1 MSCSAKRFG
10 SHPEDSQGAGEGF
23 EIGTGPDQVC
33 ISGGTISLAAT
44 QERGWWIGGSK
55 QERCLWGVSE
65 SSGDWL
71 APQDEGKGT
80 EKVTPGVWCESLS
93 ADDAIH

>member
-1 MSCSAKRFG
+1 MVRRQAGEQARGKSGRGLLSCSAKGFA
-10 SHPEDSQGAGEGF
+10 SHPEDSQGADEGF

-55 QERCLWGVSE
+55 QERCF
-65 SSGDWL
+65 
-71 APQDEGKGT
+71 
-80 EKVTPGVWCESLS
+80 
-93 ADDAIH
+93 

>member
-1 MSCSAKRFG
+1 MSSKGLVPIKADSAREGWSGTSLVWLLSCSAKRFG

-55 QERCLWGVSE
+55 QERCL
-65 SSGDWL
+65 
-71 APQDEGKGT
+71 
-80 EKVTPGVWCESLS
+80 
-93 ADDAIH
+93 